1 MTWRDVFKALVC
13 CAAVLFLVMAIIWA
27 METDMEIRSL
37 QDDVKRLKSA
47 QRPLVHIE
55 GGKYLT
61 IFTRENEVVIET
73 ATKHTGSL
81 GN

>member
-1 MTWRDVFKALVC
+1 MTWRDVIKVLVC
-13 CAAVLFLVMAIIWA
+13 CGAVLLVIFAWIWA
-27 METDMEIRSL
+27 METNMEISSL
-37 QDDVKRLKSA
+37 QDDVERLKSA

-61 IFTRENEVVIET
+61 IFTKEKEVVIET
-73 ATKHTGSL
+73 TSRNKTTM

>member
-1 MTWRDVFKALVC
+1 MTWRDVLKVIVC
-13 CAAVLFLVMAIIWA
+13 CAAVLFAVFAVLWA
-27 METDMEIRSL
+27 METDMEINSL
-37 QDDVKRLKSA
+37 QDDVRRLKAA

-61 IFTRENEVVIET
+61 IFTKEKEVVIET
-73 ATKHTGSL
+73 ASQGNPAL